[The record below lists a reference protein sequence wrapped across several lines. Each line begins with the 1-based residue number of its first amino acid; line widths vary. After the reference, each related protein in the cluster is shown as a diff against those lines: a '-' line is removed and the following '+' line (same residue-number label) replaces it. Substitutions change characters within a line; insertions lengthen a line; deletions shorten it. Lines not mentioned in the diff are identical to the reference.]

1 MNGWIV
7 ALIVIAVIAII
18 TVAVWLCTR
27 RQKPLFGPPSLLV
40 VSGDP
45 GTEEMQAAFSEQV
58 LSAAGPARVSFQQG
72 EPSIVLD
79 LAIPINRSF
88 VLLAEPER
96 WDEDLANLVATTL
109 KFKEKAPIH
118 HQSFA
123 VVVNS
128 EPDLSNLIRHPS
140 EWDYSVC
147 ARLPLIRA
155 IIDSADD
162 TETGSGEN
170 IMGTLADALDIVIV
184 NADGRI
190 LKKPTSATRATTD
203 AFAWIPLVRQVPF
216 NSEPNPIPI
225 PPIII
230 KTGPWPKDAIP
241 QPILA
246 IWETIQQ
253 DNPEYEIQYFSDADC
268 LSFIRTNFDPD
279 VATAFESLKAGA
291 FRADLFRYCA
301 LYVLG
306 GVYSDITQQFNVPIS
321 TLVDRDYDRLVLIR
335 DKPGRINDWLGRFA
349 VQICFMAAAPR
360 QRLLYALVQA
370 VTEHVKNK
378 DYAGS
383 VLAVSGPVCFG
394 YALQSL
400 RIKNFRMELE
410 QGDNDI
416 VFIDTYKIAIET
428 HMRGHHA
435 QLSRASKK
443 PHYSKMYVNRQI
455 Y

>member
-1 MNGWIV
+1 MNLSIV
-7 ALIVIAVIAII
+7 ALIVITVIAII
-18 TVAVWLCTR
+18 TVAVWLCIR
-27 RQKPLFGPPSLLV
+27 RQKPLFAPPSLLV
-40 VSGDP
+40 VSSRP
-45 GTEEMQAAFSEQV
+45 GAEDMQAAFSERV
-58 LSAAGPARVSFQQG
+58 LSAAGPARVSFQHG

-88 VLLAEPER
+88 VLLADPER
-96 WDEDLANLVATTL
+96 WDDDLANLVATSL
-109 KFKEKAPIH
+109 KFKENAPIH
-118 HQSFA
+118 DQSFA

-128 EPDLSNLIRHPS
+128 ESDLINLIRHPS

-147 ARLPLIRA
+147 ARLPLIMA
-155 IIDSADD
+155 IIDNADD
-162 TETGSGEN
+162 TEACSDEN
-170 IMGTLADALDIVIV
+170 LIGTLAQALDIVII
-184 NADGRI
+184 NADGKL
-190 LKKPTSATRATTD
+190 LKKPMPATRATTD
-203 AFAWIPLVRQVPF
+203 AFGWIPLIRQIPS
-216 NSEPNPIPI
+216 NAEPNPAPI

-241 QPILA
+241 QSILEM
-246 IWETIQQ
+246 WETIQQ
-253 DNPEYEIQYFSDADC
+253 NNPEYEIQYFSDADC
-268 LSFIRTNFDPD
+268 LAFIRTHFEPD

-301 LYVLG
+301 MYVLG
-306 GVYSDITQQFNVPIS
+306 GVYSDSTQQFRVPIS

-335 DKPGRINDWLGRFA
+335 DKPRRINDWLGRFA
-349 VQICFMAAAPR
+349 VQICFMAVAPR
-360 QRLLYALVQA
+360 ERLLYALVQA
-370 VTEHVKNK
+370 VTEHARNK

-383 VLAVSGPVCFG
+383 VLAVSGPICFG

-416 VFIDTYKIAIET
+416 VFIDTGRVAIET

-435 QLSRASKK
+435 ELIRASGK